1 MKIAQLLSG
10 IGVVLT
16 NEERQ
21 FVDKHQTHVSINSL
35 SEHEQWIAQ
44 NLVRK
49 GIYSISNDSRSIIK
63 KLDETTNRRYLRQD
77 TAT

>member
-63 KLDETTNRRYLRQD
+63 KLDETINRRYLHQD

>member
-1 MKIAQLLSG
+1 MKIAQLLLG

-63 KLDETTNRRYLRQD
+63 KLDETINRRYLHQD